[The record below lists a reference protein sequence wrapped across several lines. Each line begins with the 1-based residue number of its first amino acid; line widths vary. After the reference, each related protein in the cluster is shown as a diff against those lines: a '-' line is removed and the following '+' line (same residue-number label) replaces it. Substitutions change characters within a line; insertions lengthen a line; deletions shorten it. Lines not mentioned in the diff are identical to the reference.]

1 MAGDGLLQS
10 NMEGMPDKFF
20 DTGSPKTQSLLAYF
34 ALHPNQPIDRR
45 RLAFLLWPHTT
56 ESAARRNLRQYLH
69 RLRQVLEP
77 LALNDLL
84 QEVDGGRL
92 IFKPGH
98 ALWIDVLEFEKQ
110 LAQVPQLLVETSDIS
125 PQVWPIL
132 DLYQGNLLPD
142 IYDDWVMPLRDH
154 WQQQYLALL
163 QMLIQHALTQPAI
176 SQAIHLAERLL
187 QADPLRESSHRLL
200 MEYYYLN
207 GDRARALQ
215 QYERCCQLLQAELD
229 ATPMPNTTAL
239 YRRLRDGE
247 YAPTPAAAP
256 DRPQGRTV
264 QADTALPQPTPQSL
278 TSILPPS
285 IEPTAPSFI
294 SRQQEIAQLD
304 QALLRVEQGQGQF
317 ILIQGESGVGKTRLV
332 QAWSQTNIHRLNLF
346 SGQCREFE
354 TMMSYHPLIEALQ
367 QGGSNIDW
375 AWFDPPPPWLGS
387 AAQILPEL
395 ANRYPDLPPAR
406 ATDRHH
412 LSEGLGRFVLA
423 LVKNGARPLT
433 LLLEDL
439 HWADSATWQ
448 ALVYLG
454 SRCAEVSLLIIGTCQ
469 SELLSP
475 EAQRILRSL
484 QRRTSQI
491 SFIDLARFSPEETR
505 QLASFLMDDLNLD
518 RKLLSRLYQET
529 EGNPFFI
536 IETINAW
543 FNPSAPDSWSA
554 ASRSWSGTKE
564 SVENTARL
572 PAGVKS
578 VIEARLDLLDE
589 TSRGVLAIAAAI
601 GRTFN
606 FRVLAAASDL
616 PENEILDTLE
626 TWLARGLVI
635 ETSAG
640 YDFSHDKIRAVVYEE
655 MSRARRRIAHR
666 QIAQALEEQIHDP
679 DLSHPARLAHHYN
692 LSDEPHKALPYLLK
706 AGDMALAMRSYQE
719 AREFGGQAIRLLRQM
734 PSRDKQHREDWL
746 DLNLQ
751 LATAYSFTGEID
763 RALPILQEAERL
775 ARAINDESRL
785 ARIFHRS
792 AQLLWLRGQSRLADE
807 CARRLLR
814 SAEELNDLALLH
826 AALRML
832 GRVDIALS
840 AYDDAIAYLLR
851 YTKLDDSLHPPPDL
865 PVIYG
870 YLAVAYARVG
880 SWQRAFDAGR
890 RGVELAEAA
899 HSSSA
904 LSVANMNLAFIYAER
919 QHWSQ
924 CLEIAR
930 RLDPFCEE
938 IGFSPYCFMARSLA
952 GRAMTHLGDPREG
965 IELLRQALTWAE
977 KTDHRVFTYVA
988 HLFFAEALLQNKQP
1002 DQAINHLQSIA
1013 SLIEVADDRWA
1024 GAIMLRLRAEAQT
1037 HLPQPDWLAAES
1049 DLIEAADLLR
1059 QIRARPDLARTYLAL
1074 RRLYDRAGQ
1083 LPWSV
1088 DCHFRAITIFDELK
1102 MIDELREAQ
1111 GYAADERQGAVV
1123 IPNLALR
1130 GPNQPDVS

>member
-1 MAGDGLLQS
+1 MAGDELPAAIKADTS
-10 NMEGMPDKFF
+10 DKFF

-34 ALHPNQPIDRR
+34 ALHPNQPIERR
-45 RLAFLLWPHTT
+45 RLAFLLWTHTT

-84 QEVDGGRL
+84 QELDGGRL
-92 IFKPGH
+92 IFKPGQ

-110 LAQVPQLLVETSDIS
+110 LGQIPHQLIESADLSAQL
-125 PQVWPIL
+125 WPTL
-132 DLYQGNLLPD
+132 DLYQGDLLPD

-163 QMLIQHALTQPAI
+163 QKLIEHALTRQAI
-176 SQAIHLAERLL
+176 SQAIPLAERLL

-200 MEYYYLN
+200 MECYYLN

-215 QYERCCQLLQAELD
+215 QYERCCQLLQGELD
-229 ATPMPNTTAL
+229 ATPMPHTTAL
-239 YRRLRDGE
+239 YRQLRDGE
-247 YAPTPAAAP
+247 YTPTPAPPP
-256 DRPQGRTV
+256 DRPSP
-264 QADTALPQPTPQSL
+264 QANHVDKALRAPQPQSL
-278 TSILPPS
+278 ASMLPPPV
-285 IEPTAPSFI
+285 ETTAPSFI
-294 SRQQEIAQLD
+294 SRQPEITQLD

-317 ILIQGESGVGKTRLV
+317 IIIQGESGVGKTRLL
-332 QAWSQTNIHRLNLF
+332 QEWCHTNARRLSLF

-354 TMMSYHPLIEALQ
+354 AMISYHPLIEALQ
-367 QGGSNIDW
+367 QGRANIDW
-375 AWFDPPPPWLGS
+375 AWFDPPPPWLAGM
-387 AAQILPEL
+387 AQILPEL
-395 ANRYPDLPPAR
+395 AHHYPNIPPALADDR
-406 ATDRHH
+406 AIDRHH
-412 LSEGLGRFVLA
+412 LSEGVGRFVLA
-423 LVKNGARPLT
+423 LAQHSPQSLI

-439 HWADSATWQ
+439 HWADNATWQ
-448 ALVYLG
+448 SLAYLG
-454 SRCAEVSLLIIGTCQ
+454 ARCAEAPLLILGTCQ
-469 SELLSP
+469 SELLSS

-484 QRRTSQI
+484 QRRTSHL

-505 QLASFLMDDLNLD
+505 QLVAFLMDDPQLD

-536 IETINAW
+536 VEMVNAW
-543 FNPSAPDSWSA
+543 FNPAAP
-554 ASRSWSGTKE
+554 RLGSGTKE
-564 SVENTARL
+564 GLDHPTRL
-572 PAGVKS
+572 PAGIKS
-578 VIEARLDLLDE
+578 VIEARLDLLAE
-589 TSRGVLAIAAAI
+589 TSREVLAIAAAI

-616 PENEILDTLE
+616 PEDDILDILE

-635 ETSAG
+635 EISTG
-640 YDFSHDKIRAVVYEE
+640 YDFSHDKIRAVAYEE
-655 MSRARRRIAHR
+655 ISRARRRILHR
-666 QIAQALEEQIHDP
+666 RIAQALEKQIHDP

-692 LSDEPHKALPYLLK
+692 LSDEPHQALPFLLK

-719 AREFGGQAIRLLRQM
+719 AREFGMQAMRLLRQM
-734 PSRDKQHREDWL
+734 PSRDNRHNEDWL

-751 LATAYSFTGEID
+751 LATAYSFTGEIE

-775 ARAINDESRL
+775 ARVMNDEARL

-807 CARRLLR
+807 YARRLLR

-832 GRVDIALS
+832 GRVGIALS
-840 AYDDAIAYLLR
+840 TYDDAISYLLR

-880 SWQRAFDAGR
+880 SWQRAFDAAR
-890 RGVELAEAA
+890 RGVELAQSAN
-899 HSSSA
+899 SSSA
-904 LSVANMNLAFIYAER
+904 LSVANMNMAFIHAER

-930 RLDPFCEE
+930 RLEPFCEE

-952 GRAMTHLGDPREG
+952 GRALAHLGEPEQG
-965 IELLRQALTWAE
+965 LELLRQALAWAE
-977 KTDHRVFTYVA
+977 KTDHQVFTYLA
-988 HLFFAEALLQNKQP
+988 HLFFAEALLQHKQP
-1002 DQAINHLQSIA
+1002 EQAINHLTGLA
-1013 SLIEVADDRWA
+1013 ALLEAADDRWA
-1024 GAIMLRLRAEAQT
+1024 EAIMLRLRAEAQT

-1049 DLIEAADLLR
+1049 DLIQAANLLR

-1088 DCHFRAITIFDELK
+1088 DCHFRATTIFDELK

-1123 IPNLALR
+1123 IPNLVLR
-1130 GPNQPDVS
+1130 GPNQPEAS